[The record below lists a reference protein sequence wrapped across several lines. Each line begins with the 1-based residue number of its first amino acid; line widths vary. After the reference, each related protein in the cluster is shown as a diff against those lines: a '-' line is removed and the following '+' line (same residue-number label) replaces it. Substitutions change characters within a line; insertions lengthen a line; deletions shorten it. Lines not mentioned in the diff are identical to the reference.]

1 MKVKLIVQTI
11 IYLWKNLGVHGN
23 YQKLQMINNEGLF
36 FFGSEKFKDGKNK
49 FLSVSIGTVSNTEI

>member
-23 YQKLQMINNEGLF
+23 YQKLQIINNEGLF
-36 FFGSEKFKDGKNK
+36 F
-49 FLSVSIGTVSNTEI
+49 SVVKSSKMVKTSSSQCL